1 MGGPSM
7 KIEARATEKEHPF
20 ANSQR
25 VFDGLTEQLSSE
37 RVLRMTHGDLERLL
51 DKDGREIIRQ
61 LFQDHLD
68 LRGQGQ
74 TEAPV
79 IGAHGIRR
87 PHERLRQRNL
97 KTLFGEVKVLRM
109 GYSAHGEET
118 LFPRDAELNL
128 PNEVYSHGI
137 ERRVAEEVAKVS
149 FDQSVATIAA
159 TTGAT
164 VPKRQ
169 AEEVAVRGALDFDD
183 FYAAQ
188 AVDSRRDAAK
198 SGEILVISTD
208 GKGIVMRPKALR
220 ESTRRAAETQNHKLS
235 KRLSPGEKQSRKR
248 MAQVVAVYTIAPF
261 IRRPEDF
268 VRDLRPMRDI
278 TDLPARPRPE
288 HKRLWAS
295 IEKST
300 DEVIDTM
307 FEEALLR
314 DPVGDKHWV
323 ALIDGNPSQ
332 LSCIKAAAKRFAVK
346 PTIIL
351 DIIHVIEYLWCA
363 GIALHGEGETKTQ
376 RWVSERLF
384 QILCGKSSQVA
395 AGMRRSATI
404 RQLTPRERTG
414 VDKCANYLLKYR
426 RYLCYDKYLAQG
438 YPISTG
444 VIEGACRYLVKDR
457 MDITG
462 ARWGLSGA
470 EAVLKLRA
478 IHASGDS
485 DAYWRF
491 HEHAHYTRQHLDLYD
506 SAPPSTVMP
515 LISRNRKHLR
525 LVP

>member
-1 MGGPSM
+1 VT
-7 KIEARATEKEHPF
+7 IEARATTKEHPF

-25 VFDGLTEQLSSE
+25 VFDGLTEQLSSAK
-37 RVLRMTHGDLERLL
+37 VLRMTHGDLERLL

-68 LRGQGQ
+68 LRGQGKAE
-74 TEAPV
+74 TPV
-79 IGAHGIRR
+79 VGAHGIRR
-87 PHERLRQRNL
+87 PHERLRQRGL
-97 KTLFGEVKVLRM
+97 MTLFGGVKVLRM

-128 PNEVYSHGI
+128 PGEVYSHGV
-137 ERRVAEEVAKVS
+137 ERRVADEVAKVS
-149 FDQSVATIAA
+149 FDQSVAAIAA
-159 TTGAT
+159 TTGAI
-164 VPKRQ
+164 VAKRQ
-169 AEEVAVRGALDFDD
+169 AEELAVRAALDFDD
-183 FYAAQ
+183 FYAAK
-188 AVDSRRDAAK
+188 AADSRRDAAK
-198 SGEILVISTD
+198 SGEILVLSTD
-208 GKGIVMRPKALR
+208 GKGIVMRPKDLR
-220 ESTRRAAETQNHKLS
+220 APTRRAAEMQEHKLS

-261 IRRPEDF
+261 IRKPEDF
-268 VRDLRPMRDI
+268 VRDLRPVRD
-278 TDLPARPRPE
+278 TAELLQRPRPE

-295 IEKST
+295 IEKPT
-300 DEVIDTM
+300 EQVIDTM

-314 DPVGDKHWV
+314 DPSGDKQWV

-351 DIIHVIEYLWCA
+351 DIIHVIEYLWGA
-363 GIALHGEGETKTQ
+363 GIALHGEGEPKTQ

-404 RQLTPRERTG
+404 RRLKPRERIG

-426 RYLCYDKYLAQG
+426 RYLCYDKYLASG
-438 YPISTG
+438 FPVSTG

-478 IHASGDS
+478 IQASGDS
-485 DAYWRF
+485 DAYWQF
-491 HEHAHYTRQHLDLYD
+491 HEQAHYARQHLGLYD
-506 SAPPSTVMP
+506 SAPPKTVLP
-515 LISRNRKHLR
+515 LISRDRKHLR
-525 LVP
+525 LVR